1 MTQSVPGGALG
12 ARRAQADHSAL
23 SPVFT
28 ALNAGLHVLFVALA
42 LVVVVRAILVPGP
55 YSVLSIV
62 LTAVMLATHVL
73 GAVFGA
79 RARRGR
85 RGRGGAGAD
94 EVGGGGN
101 TNGDGTDADGSTM
114 PRTGRTGRIVIGV
127 WLAVLSIEWIA
138 LVFLS
143 PDAAYLVFPLFFLYL
158 HLLRWPVAVVAVL
171 AATAAAI
178 IAIGAH
184 SGFSLGGVVGPI
196 VGAAVAVA
204 IGLGYQALARE
215 AEARERLI
223 VELVATREQ
232 LAATERE
239 AGKLAERERLARD
252 IHDTVAQALSS
263 IQLLL
268 HAAERDAET
277 DPTRAAVHLRGARA
291 AAATALT
298 ETRGLIDEL
307 SPPAL
312 AGSTIA
318 DALSRLAATTTAQG
332 GPVVSFT
339 VTGDPIDLSTSVQT
353 CLLRVAQSAVSN
365 AVRHAEASRADIT
378 LSYLDSEVILDVDD
392 DGIGFEPAVI
402 GGAGERTA
410 GGSFGLVAMRQR
422 IEELGGSLDLRS
434 EPGQGTTV
442 TARFEEAA

>member
-1 MTQSVPGGALG
+1 MTQSVPAGALG
-12 ARRAQADHSAL
+12 AGSPRTDHSAF

-28 ALNAGLHVLFVALA
+28 ALNAGLHVLFAALA
-42 LVVVVRAILVPGP
+42 LVVVVRAVLVPGP
-55 YSVLSIV
+55 YSVVSIV
-62 LTAVMLATHVL
+62 LTAVMLGTYLL
-73 GAVFGA
+73 GAVFGS
-79 RARRGR
+79 RARMRRVSADERGDVV
-85 RGRGGAGAD
+85 GAG
-94 EVGGGGN
+94 VG
-101 TNGDGTDADGSTM
+101 AAAAAAASAASA
-114 PRTGRTGRIVIGV
+114 PAARPARLIIGV

-138 LVFLS
+138 LVFVS

-158 HLLRWPVAVVAVL
+158 HLLRWRLAVVAVL
-171 AATAAAI
+171 ASTAAAI

-215 AEARERLI
+215 AEAREQLI

-268 HAAERDAET
+268 HAAERDAEI
-277 DPTRAAVHLRGARA
+277 DPPRSADHLRSARA

-365 AVRHAEASRADIT
+365 AIRHAEASRADIT

-392 DGIGFEPAVI
+392 DGIGFEPSIV
-402 GGAGERTA
+402 GGAGDRMA

-434 EPGQGTTV
+434 APGTGTTV
-442 TARFEEAA
+442 TARFEEDA